1 MKALIIGHGK
11 QAAEYSKVLINNKI
25 KIEGICGRNPKVY
38 NFAKNLNINNIY
50 LNISEA
56 LNNCQYDFVLVL
68 ITWTEIEKEIKK
80 IIEFSKKVIFVEK
93 PISLSKKK
101 LKFFSQIS
109 KKKNKNV
116 FILYNRRYF
125 KTINFLKN
133 KIKREK
139 KIHFNLNISD
149 QKKLLVTKYGKN
161 MNKYMK
167 YFMTSHWIDI
177 LIYIFGN
184 FKYEIKSI
192 DKKFTSL
199 IIYNNKA
206 YGVVNFFIDAKDRI
220 NGSFYFKNDTL
231 KLDTLEYLYKVN
243 KFKKSKKKYLYK
255 KKLLINE
262 YKTSPFKPG
271 LNDLV
276 KDIKKIFKR
285 KKSKMPRIKD
295 LNQLYSILEKIKL

>member
-1 MKALIIGHGK
+1 
-11 QAAEYSKVLINNKI
+11 
-25 KIEGICGRNPKVY
+25 
-38 NFAKNLNINNIY
+38 
-50 LNISEA
+50 
-56 LNNCQYDFVLVL
+56 
-68 ITWTEIEKEIKK
+68 
-80 IIEFSKKVIFVEK
+80 
-93 PISLSKKK
+93 
-101 LKFFSQIS
+101 
-109 KKKNKNV
+109 
-116 FILYNRRYF
+116 
-125 KTINFLKN
+125 
-133 KIKREK
+133 
-139 KIHFNLNISD
+139 
-149 QKKLLVTKYGKN
+149 
-161 MNKYMK
+161 
-167 YFMTSHWIDI
+167 MTSHWIDI